1 MISAVLQPSRRMALL
16 TLATLALA
24 APGAGQAQSFPSKPI
39 TIVVPYPAGG
49 TTDTLAR
56 VMQEPLQKLLG
67 QTIIIEN
74 RPGASA
80 IVGTKLVA
88 NAPPDGYTL
97 LMPNNALAI
106 TPHVSKE
113 GGWTIKDFAPIS
125 MISLQPMVLISNPIL
140 PAHNVAQLIDYAKAN
155 PGKVE
160 FATSGPASF
169 GHLATELFMRQAGI
183 QMTHIPYKG
192 TAPIAQALLTGEVK
206 VLLSTTTSQMNQYV
220 KEGRLRM
227 IGVASAEPSPLA
239 PGAEPIMKTLK
250 DYQAEVW
257 FGLLAPAGTPKAV
270 ITRLNEAVV
279 KVLQMPEMKGKFEMS
294 GAAPAPST
302 PEQFAARIAD
312 ENASWSKV
320 VREAGIKA
328 E

>member
-1 MISAVLQPSRRMALL
+1 MKHPIVM
-16 TLATLALA
+16 ALA
-24 APGAGQAQSFPSKPI
+24 AAFAFPAAAQAPAFPTKPI

-56 VMQEPLQKLLG
+56 VMAEPLGRLLG
-67 QTIIIEN
+67 QTVVIDN
-74 RPGASA
+74 KPGASA

-88 NAPPDGYTL
+88 NAAPDGHML

-113 GGWTIKDFAPIS
+113 AGWTIKDFAPVS
-125 MISLQPMVLISNPIL
+125 MVSLQPMVLITNPTL
-140 PAHNVAQLIDYAKAN
+140 PVQTVAQLIDYARAN

-160 FATSGPASF
+160 YATAGPASF

-227 IGVASAEPSPLA
+227 IGVASDEPSPLA

-250 DYQAEVW
+250 DYRAEVW
-257 FGLLAPAGTPKAV
+257 FGLLAPAGTPRAV
-270 ITRLNEAVV
+270 VAKLNEAIV
-279 KVLQMPEMKGKFEMS
+279 KVLQMPEMKARFELS

-320 VREAGIKA
+320 VREAGIKI

>member
-1 MISAVLQPSRRMALL
+1 VKHLI
-16 TLATLALA
+16 ATALA
-24 APGAGQAQSFPSKPI
+24 AAFAFPAAALAQQAFPTKPI

-56 VMQEPLQKLLG
+56 VMAEPLAKLLG
-67 QTIIIEN
+67 QPVVVDN
-74 RPGASA
+74 KPGASA

-88 NAPPDGYTL
+88 NAAPDGHTL

-106 TPHVSKE
+106 TPHVSKDA
-113 GGWTIKDFAPIS
+113 GWTIKDFAPVS
-125 MISLQPMVLISNPIL
+125 MVSLQPMVLITNPML
-140 PAHNVAQLIDYAKAN
+140 PVQTVAQLVDYAKAN
-155 PGKVE
+155 PGKIDY
-160 FATSGPASF
+160 ATSGPASF

-206 VLLSTTTSQMNQYV
+206 LLLSTTTSQMNQYV
-220 KEGRLRM
+220 KDGRLRM
-227 IGVASAEPSPLA
+227 IGVASPEPSPLA

-270 ITRLNEAVV
+270 VSKLNEAIV
-279 KVLQMPEMKGKFEMS
+279 KVLQMPEMKAKFELS

-320 VREAGIKA
+320 VREANIKT

>member
-1 MISAVLQPSRRMALL
+1 MTKPLALMLAAAAVLVVAP
-16 TLATLALA
+16 A
-24 APGAGQAQSFPSKPI
+24 AHAQAFPTRPI

-56 VMQEPLQKLLG
+56 VMAEPLQKLLG
-67 QTIIIEN
+67 QPVVIDN
-74 RPGASA
+74 KPGASA
-80 IVGTKLVA
+80 IVGTKFVA
-88 NAPPDGYTL
+88 NAAPDGHTL

-106 TPHVSKE
+106 TPHVSKDA
-113 GGWTIKDFAPIS
+113 GWTIKDFAPIS
-125 MISLQPMVLISNPIL
+125 MVSLQPMVLITNPTL
-140 PAHNVAQLIDYAKAN
+140 PVQTVAQLIDYAKAN
-155 PGKVE
+155 PGKIDY
-160 FATSGPASF
+160 ATSGPASF

-227 IGVASAEPSPLA
+227 IGVASDEPSPLA
-239 PGAEPIMKTLK
+239 PGAEPIIKTLK
-250 DYQAEVW
+250 DYRAEVW
-257 FGLLAPAGTPKAV
+257 FGLLAPAATPKAV
-270 ITRLNEAVV
+270 VSKLNEAIV
-279 KVLQMPEMKGKFEMS
+279 KVLQMPEMKARFEQS

-320 VREAGIKA
+320 VREANIKT

>member
-1 MISAVLQPSRRMALL
+1 MKPLIV
-16 TLATLALA
+16 TALA
-24 APGAGQAQSFPSKPI
+24 AAFAFPAAALAQTFPTKPI

-56 VMQEPLQKLLG
+56 VMAEPLGKLLG
-67 QTIIIEN
+67 QSVVVDN
-74 RPGASA
+74 KPGASA
-80 IVGTKLVA
+80 IVGTKAVA
-88 NAPPDGYTL
+88 NAAPDGHTL

-106 TPHVSKE
+106 TPHVSKDA
-113 GGWTIKDFAPIS
+113 GWTIKDFAPIS
-125 MISLQPMVLISNPIL
+125 MVSLQPMVLITNPTL
-140 PAHNVAQLIDYAKAN
+140 PVQTVAQLIDYAKAN
-155 PGKVE
+155 PGKIDY
-160 FATSGPASF
+160 ATAGPASF

-206 VLLSTTTSQMNQYV
+206 LLLSTTTSQMNQYV

-270 ITRLNEAVV
+270 VAKLNEAIV
-279 KVLQMPEMKGKFEMS
+279 KVLQMAEVRARFES
-294 GAAPAPST
+294 TGAAPAPST

-320 VREAGIKA
+320 VREANIKT

>member
-1 MISAVLQPSRRMALL
+1 MKPLIVM
-16 TLATLALA
+16 TALA
-24 APGAGQAQSFPSKPI
+24 AAFAWPAVALAQAFPTKPI

-56 VMQEPLQKLLG
+56 VMAEPLGRLLG
-67 QTIIIEN
+67 QTVVIDN
-74 RPGASA
+74 KPGASA

-88 NAPPDGYTL
+88 NAAPDGHML

-113 GGWTIKDFAPIS
+113 AGWTIKDFAPVS
-125 MISLQPMVLISNPIL
+125 MVSLQPMVLITNPTL
-140 PAHNVAQLIDYAKAN
+140 PVQTVAQLIDYARAN

-160 FATSGPASF
+160 YATAGPASF

-227 IGVASAEPSPLA
+227 IGVASDEPSPLA

-250 DYQAEVW
+250 DYRAEVW
-257 FGLLAPAGTPKAV
+257 FGLLAPAGTPRAV
-270 ITRLNEAVV
+270 VAKLNEAIV
-279 KVLQMPEMKGKFEMS
+279 KVLQMPEVKARFELS

-320 VREAGIKA
+320 VREAGIKI